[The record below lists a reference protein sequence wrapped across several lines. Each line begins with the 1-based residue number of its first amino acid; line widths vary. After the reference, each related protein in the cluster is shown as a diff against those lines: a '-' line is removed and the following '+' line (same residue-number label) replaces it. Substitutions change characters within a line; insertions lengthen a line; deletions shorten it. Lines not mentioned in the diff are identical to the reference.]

1 MINTI
6 DLKYPV
12 CLDIET
18 TGLDRFRD
26 DITSIQIG
34 FTNVDQ
40 GKYVRR
46 FFDWK
51 KLGMKRALTLLTKL
65 KDAKL
70 VTHNGKFDLLFL
82 YVKTG
87 IELKLWVDTLVMAH
101 VCGEEELGL
110 KPLVK
115 KYFKVDY
122 DISKEAKT
130 GKITEKFK
138 AYGLDDVYYPMELVK
153 IFKKKL
159 KIYNL
164 EKVYKHEMRVYK
176 AYLEVE
182 KNGAPISPRRHEIA
196 KKLQEQYKPILE
208 RLLTVGNINWN
219 STAQVA
225 KILFTDKD
233 VPVYDEKGEKLPNT
247 YEVIEY
253 SFMND
258 IIYRGEFDTRKGAT
272 LFMNEWKEKNPH
284 LYDIKVKLK
293 HNYAPVIIGYGVGL
307 KVIEK
312 TAKGVPSVGSDVLVN
327 YVGNPVVDDLLE
339 YRRLT
344 KLETFIKSWEE
355 IQVDDRIYPS
365 FNITARTGRTTCNN
379 PNLQNIP
386 QDKNVRNLIEARPGW
401 KILECFS
408 GDTEVLTERGWQRL
422 DSLDKSLKVAQ
433 YDTESREIT
442 FEKPLQYIHHKDRET
457 FSYEDRHTS
466 LCATANH
473 NMLTVWGKD
482 YDVAKHKF
490 KDVRFS
496 RGNAFINAGF
506 YHNGA
511 SNEFQSRYIAMFTA
525 DGSKS
530 EKGYV
535 TFCFSK
541 ERKVERCKYIL
552 NMLGIEYSFS
562 KIIRSNEVVN
572 YNFYIGKRTDHL
584 LKGFV
589 DRDKKLTMNCIHNLD
604 IKAFLDEVQYWDAT
618 YTVARGKQTVRFTTC
633 IKETAEVVQL
643 MCNLQGKKSTIR
655 IDDHNKKVTNG
666 KHSRVYYLS
675 YKRHRDDPHT
685 FMSGEVVDFTK
696 PTIQDVYC
704 VTMPKGTVVIRHN
717 RKVSIQGNCDL
728 SQVEL
733 RVASIFS
740 GDENMQHAYQSGSDL
755 HSKTTTLLFGDTS
768 EMSPQEKKR
777 KRTQAKSCFSGDT
790 EILTEDGFVEF
801 KMYDGITPVAQY
813 NIETQEISYVDPLD
827 FRMIPNQ
834 KVCVFENE
842 NTSLKLTPNHEC
854 IIQVQNGKKY
864 MKKVP
869 FEDLAG
875 HGQSKYAWVNA
886 GYYKYE
892 KCWFIKDDMTRLV
905 ACFVADGSYS
915 ESKTQIRFGFTK
927 KRKIER
933 FRNMVDRLGVDYD
946 EKVQGKLKVTY
957 FTISDFDYVCN
968 MKRYCTADKTL
979 LKPAMTELNPL
990 VYLEEASHWDGHVNH
1005 TNLITVSST
1014 NRSTLDSMQIMAVQS
1029 GVRARLYKVKD
1040 ERDNVSD
1047 TWTLSYNLN
1056 KKPLSRFESKD
1067 IDLRTHHN
1075 TNHNVYCVT
1084 VPEHN
1089 IVIRHNGKVS
1099 IQGNCNFGF
1108 LYGMSAKTFVQYA
1121 KNFGLNIT
1129 EEDSEHLRENFFKAY
1144 PTLLTWHEDCIK
1156 YARANGY
1163 TWSPIGRKRFLPDI
1177 NSSNFRA
1184 RGQAERQSI
1193 NSGVQGFASDMCTS
1207 ALADIV
1213 FSDKIDHDRCIV
1225 LGSVHDAILFEIRDD
1240 YVEEVAPKLKYT
1252 MEHPSILE
1260 GLDIPIPIIADA
1272 EVAQAWG
1279 G

>member
-1 MINTI
+1 M
-6 DLKYPV
+6 
-12 CLDIET
+12 DIET

-26 DITSIQIG
+26 EITSIQIG

-51 KLGMKRALTLLTKL
+51 KLGMKRALMLLTKL

-247 YEVIEY
+247 YEVLEY

-401 KILECFS
+401 KILEC
-408 GDTEVLTERGWQRL
+408 
-422 DSLDKSLKVAQ
+422 
-433 YDTESREIT
+433 
-442 FEKPLQYIHHKDRET
+442 
-457 FSYEDRHTS
+457 
-466 LCATANH
+466 
-473 NMLTVWGKD
+473 
-482 YDVAKHKF
+482 
-490 KDVRFS
+490 
-496 RGNAFINAGF
+496 
-506 YHNGA
+506 
-511 SNEFQSRYIAMFTA
+511 
-525 DGSKS
+525 
-530 EKGYV
+530 
-535 TFCFSK
+535 
-541 ERKVERCKYIL
+541 
-552 NMLGIEYSFS
+552 
-562 KIIRSNEVVN
+562 
-572 YNFYIGKRTDHL
+572 
-584 LKGFV
+584 
-589 DRDKKLTMNCIHNLD
+589 
-604 IKAFLDEVQYWDAT
+604 
-618 YTVARGKQTVRFTTC
+618 
-633 IKETAEVVQL
+633 
-643 MCNLQGKKSTIR
+643 
-655 IDDHNKKVTNG
+655 
-666 KHSRVYYLS
+666 
-675 YKRHRDDPHT
+675 
-685 FMSGEVVDFTK
+685 
-696 PTIQDVYC
+696 
-704 VTMPKGTVVIRHN
+704 
-717 RKVSIQGNCDL
+717 DL

-869 FEDLAG
+869 FEELAG

-1240 YVEEVAPKLKYT
+1240 YVEEIVPKLKYT

>member
-1 MINTI
+1 MKKSI
-6 DLKYPV
+6 DLSKPV

-34 FTNVDQ
+34 YTDLTT
-40 GKYVRR
+40 GKYKRK
-46 FFDWK
+46 FFDWQNTSMEFLLK
-51 KLGMKRALTLLTKL
+51 LLTFL
-65 KDAKL
+65 KQAKL

-87 IELKLWVDTLVMAH
+87 IELNLWVDTLVLAH

-110 KPLVK
+110 KSLVK
-115 KYFKVDY
+115 KYFNVDY
-122 DISKEAKT
+122 DIETEAKK
-130 GKITEKFK
+130 GKITEEFIS
-138 AYGLDDVYYPMELVK
+138 YGLDDVLYPVKLMK

-159 KIYNL
+159 NL
-164 EKVYKHEMRVYK
+164 YDLVKVYKHEMR
-176 AYLEVE
+176 AYRAYYEVE
-182 KNGAPISPRRHEIA
+182 KNGVPISPRRGEIA
-196 KKLQEQYKPILE
+196 KKLIEEYMPYYE
-208 RLLTVGNINWN
+208 RLITVADINWN
-219 STAQVA
+219 STVQVA
-225 KILFTDKD
+225 SVLYGKKGK
-233 VPVYDEKGEKLPNT
+233 PVYKDKGEKLPNT

-253 SFMND
+253 TFTGESFV
-258 IIYRGEFDTRKGAT
+258 RGEFNTRKEAT
-272 LFMNEWKEKNPH
+272 QFKEEYLADNNY
-284 LYDIKVKLK
+284 LYGIDVKLK
-293 HNYAPVIIGYGVGL
+293 HNFKPVVIGYGVGL

-312 TAKGVPSVGSDVLVN
+312 TAKGVPSVSSDVLAN
-327 YVGNPVVDDLLE
+327 YIGNPVVDDLLE

-344 KLETFIKSWEE
+344 KLETFIKSWEK

-365 FNITARTGRTTCNN
+365 FNITARTGRTTCSN
-379 PNLQNIP
+379 PNLQQIP

-401 KILECFS
+401 KILEC
-408 GDTEVLTERGWQRL
+408 
-422 DSLDKSLKVAQ
+422 
-433 YDTESREIT
+433 
-442 FEKPLQYIHHKDRET
+442 
-457 FSYEDRHTS
+457 
-466 LCATANH
+466 
-473 NMLTVWGKD
+473 
-482 YDVAKHKF
+482 
-490 KDVRFS
+490 
-496 RGNAFINAGF
+496 
-506 YHNGA
+506 
-511 SNEFQSRYIAMFTA
+511 
-525 DGSKS
+525 
-530 EKGYV
+530 
-535 TFCFSK
+535 
-541 ERKVERCKYIL
+541 
-552 NMLGIEYSFS
+552 
-562 KIIRSNEVVN
+562 
-572 YNFYIGKRTDHL
+572 
-584 LKGFV
+584 
-589 DRDKKLTMNCIHNLD
+589 
-604 IKAFLDEVQYWDAT
+604 
-618 YTVARGKQTVRFTTC
+618 
-633 IKETAEVVQL
+633 
-643 MCNLQGKKSTIR
+643 
-655 IDDHNKKVTNG
+655 
-666 KHSRVYYLS
+666 
-675 YKRHRDDPHT
+675 
-685 FMSGEVVDFTK
+685 DF
-696 PTIQDVYC
+696 
-704 VTMPKGTVVIRHN
+704 
-717 RKVSIQGNCDL
+717 

-733 RVASIFS
+733 RVASMFS
-740 GDENMQHAYQSGSDL
+740 GDANMQHAYNSGSDL
-755 HSKTTTLLFGDTS
+755 HSKTTELLFGDTS
-768 EMSPQEKKR
+768 NLSKQEQKR

-790 EILTEDGFVEF
+790 EILTENGFVEF

-813 NIETQEISYVDPLD
+813 NIETQEISYVDPLY

-869 FEDLAG
+869 FEELAG

-968 MKRYCTADKTL
+968 MKRYCTVDKTL

-1089 IVIRHNGKVS
+1089 IVVRHNGKVS

-1108 LYGMSAKTFVQYA
+1108 LYGMSAKTFVDYA
-1121 KNFGLNIT
+1121 KGYNLNLAL
-1129 EEDSEHLRENFFKAY
+1129 EDSETLRNNFFEAY
-1144 PTLLTWHEDCIK
+1144 PRLLPWHEECK
-1156 YARANGY
+1156 EYARKNGH

-1177 NSSNFRA
+1177 NSSNWSN
-1184 RGQAERQSI
+1184 RGQAERQSV
-1193 NSGVQGFASDMCTS
+1193 NSGVQGFASDMCIS
-1207 ALADIV
+1207 ALSDIV
-1213 FSDKIDHDRCIV
+1213 FSDIIDHERCKV

-1240 YVEEVAPKLKYT
+1240 YVEEVVPIVKEM
-1252 MEHPSILE
+1252 MEHPSIID
-1260 GLDIPIPIIADA
+1260 GIDIPIPIIADV
-1272 EVAQAWG
+1272 EVHQAWG

>member
-26 DITSIQIG
+26 EITSIQIG

-46 FFDWK
+46 FFNWK
-51 KLGMKRALTLLTKL
+51 KLGMKRALMLLTKL

-87 IELKLWVDTLVMAH
+87 VELKLWVDTLVMAH

-130 GKITEKFK
+130 GQITDKFK

-164 EKVYKHEMRVYK
+164 EKVYKHEMRAYS

-182 KNGAPISPRRHEIA
+182 KNGMPISPRRHEIA

-253 SFMND
+253 TFMND

-307 KVIEK
+307 KAIEK
-312 TAKGVPSVGSDVLVN
+312 TAKGVPSVSSDVLVN

-365 FNITARTGRTTCNN
+365 FNITARTGRTTCSN
-379 PNLQNIP
+379 PNIQQIP

-401 KILECFS
+401 KILE
-408 GDTEVLTERGWQRL
+408 
-422 DSLDKSLKVAQ
+422 
-433 YDTESREIT
+433 
-442 FEKPLQYIHHKDRET
+442 
-457 FSYEDRHTS
+457 
-466 LCATANH
+466 
-473 NMLTVWGKD
+473 
-482 YDVAKHKF
+482 
-490 KDVRFS
+490 
-496 RGNAFINAGF
+496 
-506 YHNGA
+506 
-511 SNEFQSRYIAMFTA
+511 
-525 DGSKS
+525 
-530 EKGYV
+530 
-535 TFCFSK
+535 
-541 ERKVERCKYIL
+541 
-552 NMLGIEYSFS
+552 
-562 KIIRSNEVVN
+562 
-572 YNFYIGKRTDHL
+572 
-584 LKGFV
+584 
-589 DRDKKLTMNCIHNLD
+589 
-604 IKAFLDEVQYWDAT
+604 
-618 YTVARGKQTVRFTTC
+618 
-633 IKETAEVVQL
+633 
-643 MCNLQGKKSTIR
+643 
-655 IDDHNKKVTNG
+655 
-666 KHSRVYYLS
+666 
-675 YKRHRDDPHT
+675 
-685 FMSGEVVDFTK
+685 
-696 PTIQDVYC
+696 
-704 VTMPKGTVVIRHN
+704 
-717 RKVSIQGNCDL
+717 CDL

-869 FEDLAG
+869 FEELAG

>member
-1 MINTI
+1 MKKNIN
-6 DLKYPV
+6 LSKPV

-26 DITSIQIG
+26 EITSLQIG
-34 FTNVDQ
+34 YTDLTT
-40 GKYVRR
+40 GKYKRK
-46 FFDWK
+46 FFDWQNTSMEFLLK
-51 KLGMKRALTLLTKL
+51 LLTFL
-65 KDAKL
+65 KQAKL

-87 IELKLWVDTLVMAH
+87 IELNLWVDTLVLAH

-110 KPLVK
+110 KHLVK
-115 KYFKVDY
+115 KYFNVDY
-122 DISKEAKT
+122 DIETEAKK
-130 GKITEKFK
+130 GKITEEFIS
-138 AYGLDDVYYPMELVK
+138 YGLDDVLYPVKLMK

-159 KIYNL
+159 NL
-164 EKVYKHEMRVYK
+164 YDLVKVYKHEMR
-176 AYLEVE
+176 AYRAYYEVE
-182 KNGAPISPRRHEIA
+182 KNGVPISSRRGEIA
-196 KKLQEQYKPILE
+196 KKLIEEYMPYYE
-208 RLLTVGNINWN
+208 RLITVADINWN
-219 STAQVA
+219 STVQVA
-225 KILFTDKD
+225 SVLFGKKDK
-233 VPVYDEKGEKLPNT
+233 PVYKEKGEKLPNT

-253 SFMND
+253 LFTGEQ
-258 IIYRGEFDTRKGAT
+258 IVRGEFDTRKEAT
-272 LFMNEWKEKNPH
+272 QFKDEYLADNSY
-284 LYDIKVKLK
+284 LYGIEVKLK
-293 HNYAPVIIGYGVGL
+293 HNFKPVIIGYGVGL
-307 KVIEK
+307 KVLEK
-312 TAKGVPSVGSDVLVN
+312 TAKGVPSVSSDVLAN
-327 YVGNPVVDDLLE
+327 YIGNPVVYDLME

-344 KLETFIKSWEE
+344 KLETFIKSWEK

-365 FNITARTGRTTCNN
+365 FNITARTGRTTCSN
-379 PNLQNIP
+379 PNLQQIP

-401 KILECFS
+401 KILEC
-408 GDTEVLTERGWQRL
+408 
-422 DSLDKSLKVAQ
+422 
-433 YDTESREIT
+433 
-442 FEKPLQYIHHKDRET
+442 
-457 FSYEDRHTS
+457 
-466 LCATANH
+466 
-473 NMLTVWGKD
+473 
-482 YDVAKHKF
+482 
-490 KDVRFS
+490 
-496 RGNAFINAGF
+496 
-506 YHNGA
+506 
-511 SNEFQSRYIAMFTA
+511 
-525 DGSKS
+525 
-530 EKGYV
+530 
-535 TFCFSK
+535 
-541 ERKVERCKYIL
+541 
-552 NMLGIEYSFS
+552 
-562 KIIRSNEVVN
+562 
-572 YNFYIGKRTDHL
+572 
-584 LKGFV
+584 
-589 DRDKKLTMNCIHNLD
+589 
-604 IKAFLDEVQYWDAT
+604 
-618 YTVARGKQTVRFTTC
+618 
-633 IKETAEVVQL
+633 
-643 MCNLQGKKSTIR
+643 
-655 IDDHNKKVTNG
+655 
-666 KHSRVYYLS
+666 
-675 YKRHRDDPHT
+675 
-685 FMSGEVVDFTK
+685 DF
-696 PTIQDVYC
+696 
-704 VTMPKGTVVIRHN
+704 
-717 RKVSIQGNCDL
+717 

-733 RVASIFS
+733 RVASMFS
-740 GDENMQHAYQSGSDL
+740 GDANMQHAYQSGSDL
-755 HSKTTTLLFGDTS
+755 HSKTTELLFGDTS
-768 EMSPQEKKR
+768 NLSKQDQKR

-813 NIETQEISYVDPLD
+813 NIETQEISYVDPLN

-869 FEDLAG
+869 FEELAG

-1108 LYGMSAKTFVQYA
+1108 LYGMSAKTFVDYA
-1121 KNFGLNIT
+1121 KGYGLNIT
-1129 EEDSEHLRENFFKAY
+1129 EEQSEGFRNNFFEAY
-1144 PTLLTWHEDCIK
+1144 PRLLPWHEECK
-1156 YARANGY
+1156 EYARKNGH

-1177 NSSNFRA
+1177 NSSNWSN
-1184 RGQAERQSI
+1184 RGQAERQSV
-1193 NSGVQGFASDMCTS
+1193 NSGVQGFASDMCIS
-1207 ALADIV
+1207 ALSDIV
-1213 FSDKIDHDRCIV
+1213 FSDIIDHERCKV

-1240 YVEEVAPKLKYT
+1240 YVEEVVPIVKEM
-1252 MEHPSILE
+1252 MEHPSIID
-1260 GLDIPIPIIADA
+1260 GIDIPIPIIADV
-1272 EVAQAWG
+1272 EVHQAWG